1 MNAPPIGICSNC
13 RDYTRDAQQI
23 NQQCPACKTGF
34 TFLVVEEKTGY
45 YAPAVQALEL
55 PNPGRWRSVIFAAA
69 LVGPQ
74 PTLLETVDDKRSCR
88 NDVSS

>member
-1 MNAPPIGICSNC
+1 MLRGSGSVVIAATTLVMRNRSISNAQHV
-13 RDYTRDAQQI
+13 RR
-23 NQQCPACKTGF
+23 GF